1 MHQPSEPA
9 GNSAAGFAGT
19 RRRAALG
26 LAAGVSL
33 LTIAGRAEAQG
44 SAAAYPG
51 KTIRILVGFAPGG
64 ATDIV
69 ARLIAQKLQ
78 ESLGQP
84 VVVENKAGA
93 GSNLA
98 AEQVARASPD
108 GYTLLLA
115 TIANATNMSIYRNL
129 NYDTLRDFAP
139 VIHLMSAPSVLV
151 VGPAVPANNLQEL
164 VALAKAKPG
173 QLTFASS
180 GAGGSPHLAGEM
192 LKLRTGIDIIHVPY
206 KGAAPAMA
214 DVIGGTVTMGF
225 KTALS
230 AIPQMQAG
238 KVKPIAVAAN
248 KRLSQ
253 IAHVPTMAELGYGDF
268 EVSSWNGLMAPART
282 PADIVAKL
290 NRECQKILAMPDIRE
305 KFAAQAAEPVGGS
318 SEQFASYIRYEID
331 RWARV
336 VRQSGAKID

>member
-1 MHQPSEPA
+1 MKETSGPGQISTA
-9 GNSAAGFAGT
+9 GMRRRGALRVAAGA
-19 RRRAALG
+19 
-26 LAAGVSL
+26 SL
-33 LTIAGRAEAQG
+33 LTIAGRAGHAEAQET
-44 SAAAYPG
+44 AAAYPSR
-51 KTIRILVGFAPGG
+51 TVRILVGFAPGG

-98 AEQVARASPD
+98 AEQVARATPD

-129 NYDTLRDFAP
+129 NYDTVRDFAP
-139 VIHLMSAPSVLV
+139 VIHFMSAPSVLV

-164 VALAKAKPG
+164 LALAKSRPG

-248 KRLSQ
+248 KRLAQ
-253 IAHVPTMAELGYGDF
+253 IPNVPTMAELGYGDF
-268 EVSSWNGLMAPART
+268 EVSSWNGLLAPART
-282 PADIVAKL
+282 PAEIVGKL
-290 NRECQKILAMPDIRE
+290 NRECQRILQLPDVRE

-318 SEQFASYIRYEID
+318 AEQFAQYIRSEIE
-331 RWARV
+331 RWAKV
-336 VRQSGAKID
+336 VKASGAKVD